1 MQIYRL
7 LNLKTYAHPRVT
19 DYDSNG
25 YMSPIAQT
33 TVEEMMTS
41 ASRRGINS
49 TVVEALVGCEPLMEI
64 GHH

>member
-1 MQIYRL
+1 VKMYRL
-7 LNLKTYAHPRVT
+7 LNLKTYGHPRVS

-25 YMSPIAQT
+25 IMAPIAQT

-49 TVVEALVGCEPLMEI
+49 TDVEALVGSEPLMEI